1 MGVIRTFLSTAVLG
15 GTGSLAGFAFWTRHA
30 KFVPLS
36 PTDAI
41 FNSPAYLRNNPNK
54 NPASQDLCVRRVPLS
69 KIKPHLLE
77 KEAEGKLTEAFCQGL
92 WSGLEEENEK
102 RMERKNKRQDI
113 HRWLIPNAHKTGYAY
128 QRHYLEKKYRNT
140 TTTAHQ
146 LWERQELAT
155 STYEPGTQITDH
167 FEVVSKT
174 PESIV
179 VRCGGS
185 PLEQGVR
192 ASDGLFEM
200 GVQIKKDE
208 GVAEFRL
215 KSVFYTGLGKAE
227 AGPMPL
233 HVLFAHKLYT
243 KLWMETA
250 VGNVMM

>member
-1 MGVIRTFLSTAVLG
+1 MGIIRTFLSTAVLG

-41 FNSPAYLRNNPNK
+41 FTSPAYLRNNPNN

-92 WSGLEEENEK
+92 WSGL
-102 RMERKNKRQDI
+102 
-113 HRWLIPNAHKTGYAY
+113 GYAY
-128 QRHYLEKKYRNT
+128 QRHYLSKKYQNT
-140 TTTAHQ
+140 STTAHQ
-146 LWERQELAT
+146 LWTRPELAT
-155 STYEPGTQITDH
+155 SSYDVGTQITDH

-174 PESIV
+174 PEAIV

-215 KSVFYTGLGKAE
+215 KSAFFTGLGKADSP
-227 AGPMPL
+227 PMPA
-233 HVLFAHKLYT
+233 HILFAHKLYT

-250 VGNVMM
+250 VGNVV